1 MFSKISVI
9 SILEFY
15 SVKQISIFDLLLD
28 LSFGFVL
35 LYFCIY
41 LIAPGLRCGSWAFR
55 SLWWHAGSFQL

>member
-35 LYFCIY
+35 LYFCIH
-41 LIAPGLRCGSWAFR
+41 LIVPGLLCGSWAF
-55 SLWWHAGSFQL
+55 

>member
-35 LYFCIY
+35 LYICIN
-41 LIAPGLRCGSWAFR
+41 LIAPGLRCGSWAF
-55 SLWWHAGSFQL
+55 